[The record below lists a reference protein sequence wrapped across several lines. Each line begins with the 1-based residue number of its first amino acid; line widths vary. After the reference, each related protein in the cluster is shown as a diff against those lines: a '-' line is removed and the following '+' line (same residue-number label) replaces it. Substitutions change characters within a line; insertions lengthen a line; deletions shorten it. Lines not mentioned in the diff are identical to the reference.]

1 MRQWAIV
8 VGLNHY
14 QHFQPLSCAQQDA
27 QSIHRYLTH
36 ELGFQAEH
44 CLLLTDTS
52 PPVWGKPTQPTRV
65 NLFSWIELLTQYYL
79 HPDDLVWFFFSGH
92 GAVHEGQDYLVP
104 GDGNPADIPSTCLAI
119 STILNQIKAV
129 VPNGALLFLLDM
141 SRSQQSISS
150 QQGVGL
156 QTAQAAH
163 QLGVPTL
170 LSCQPG
176 QLSHEVSGLGQGLFT
191 MALLEGWHY
200 QPGTSIAA
208 LTQFLGDRL
217 PELSQHY
224 WQPIQ
229 KPLLICPVEK
239 LHQPLIPV
247 APGNQD
253 AANHAGSQIPIT
265 HPATST
271 QDDRTTAVPKIVTMA
286 PPTAH
291 SAAFQRPIASPTTS
305 TPAGAIPLS
314 GQPTVLQSATTLT
327 NPLHDLHPTADSLAP
342 TRPPVE
348 EASQPQK
355 SDSVSR
361 SPEPGKPLE
370 ESNPKQWR
378 SVWLWGSLISLI
390 LAAGVLGRNW
400 ASLGTAS
407 QLIASTGNSIGT
419 GIPSTPVPNPPVAPT
434 QSPPETTPLPPNT
447 VPNGQ
452 PSVAASPS
460 PAEDPGSPAP
470 LPSPTLS
477 PSETLDFSPP
487 EAKPLSGQVILDRA
501 RKMVQSDQATPYRD
515 AIDEARNVPPGDAVY
530 PETQAAIQEW
540 SQTIFDIA
548 QRRAS
553 QQQMDIAILAADKV
567 PQDNPQLYAQ
577 ARTAIAQWC
586 PSVKSLP
593 GETPS
598 QQKAK
603 TICGF

>member
-27 QSIHRYLTH
+27 QNVHHYLIH
-36 ELGFQAEH
+36 ELGFQSEH

-65 NLFSWIELLTQYYL
+65 NLLSWIELLTKHYL

-119 STILNQIKAV
+119 STILNQLKAV
-129 VPNGALLFLLDM
+129 VSNGTLMFLLDM
-141 SRSQQSISS
+141 SRSEQGISS
-150 QQGVGL
+150 RQGMGL
-156 QTAQAAH
+156 QTAQVAH

-170 LSCQPG
+170 LACQPG
-176 QLSHEVSGLGQGLFT
+176 QFSHEVSGLGQGLFT

-200 QPGTSIAA
+200 QPGTTIAA

-239 LHQPLIPV
+239 LHHPLIPV
-247 APGNQD
+247 ATRKQD
-253 AANHAGSQIPIT
+253 AANHAGSPLSAT
-265 HPATST
+265 YPATSR
-271 QDDRTTAVPKIVTMA
+271 QDDRTTAVPKSVTMA
-286 PPTAH
+286 PPTVH
-291 SAAFQRPIASPTTS
+291 SAAFNRQPASPTAS
-305 TPAGAIPLS
+305 TPAGAVPLS
-314 GQPTVLQSATTLT
+314 GQPTVLQSATTLN
-327 NPLHDLHPTADSLAP
+327 NPLHDFHPAPDSLAP

-348 EASQPQK
+348 ETSQPPK
-355 SDSVSR
+355 PDPISR
-361 SPEPGKPLE
+361 SPEPEKPLE
-370 ESNPKQWR
+370 ESNPRQWR
-378 SVWLWGSLISLI
+378 SVWMWGSLISLL

-400 ASLGTAS
+400 ASLGSAS
-407 QLIASTGNSIGT
+407 QLMASTGNSIGT
-419 GIPSTPVPNPPVAPT
+419 GIASTTVPSPSVAPT
-434 QSPPETTPLPPNT
+434 QSPPETTPLPPST
-447 VPNGQ
+447 APSGQ

-460 PAEDPGSPAP
+460 PAEGPGSPAP
-470 LPSPTLS
+470 VPSPTLS
-477 PSETLDFSPP
+477 PSGTLDFSLS

-515 AIDEARNVPPGDAVY
+515 AIDEARNVPPRDAVY
-530 PETQAAIQEW
+530 PATKAAIQEW

-553 QQQMDIAILAADKV
+553 QQQIDIAILAADKV
-567 PQDNPQLYAQ
+567 PDDNPQLYAQ